1 MLDNIDSTSQ
11 NSIDNLLQILHN
23 YIIVDFLN
31 SMFSLFTLPL
41 ILPPMY
47 SLMSS
52 PMVEVK

>member
-31 SMFSLFTLPL
+31 SIFSLFTLPL

-52 PMVEVK
+52 PIVEVK